1 MTWHCKATGWGY
13 DLTSQEAY
21 DNCVEIYNLLG
32 GRGWSRNAVIGL
44 LANIGHEGVYNP
56 WLWQNDDPL
65 NDYDD
70 YHTSA
75 SHAYGLVQ
83 FDPASKYIDYA
94 QSYPG
99 YGPKFANTSGSTLD
113 GQAQMLFID
122 ENADYI
128 PTATYPETYNE
139 YKNSNKPVEY
149 LTRAWF
155 ANYERGTWS
164 DSRLEDA
171 AYWNEHLPG
180 SPGPVGEIPP
190 WLIFKFKKKD
200 KNIINRLII
209 T

>member
-1 MTWHCKATGWGY
+1 MSWHCKASGGY
-13 DLTSQEAY
+13 DIASQEAY

-32 GRGWSRNAVIGL
+32 GRGWTRNAVIGL
-44 LANIGHEGVYNP
+44 LGNIGHEGVYNP

-75 SHAYGLVQ
+75 AHAYGLVQ
-83 FDPASKYIDYA
+83 FDPASKYIDHA

-99 YGPKFANTSGSTLD
+99 YGPKFANTSGSDLD

-128 PTATYPETYNE
+128 PTASYPETYSE
-139 YKNSNKPVEY
+139 YKASTKSVEY

-164 DSRLEDA
+164 DSRLDDA
-171 AYWNEHLPG
+171 NYWDAHLPDAP
-180 SPGPVGEIPP
+180 SPHGELPI
-190 WLIFKFKKKD
+190 WLIIKIRNMNFG
-200 KNIINRLII
+200 L
-209 T
+209 